1 MIDEFRQ
8 ALEEFIYN
16 WLKIINTLLVLL
28 TGQRE
33 TELIRLEV
41 PQFVRPFLIGMAI
54 ASVVTV
60 TQLLIMLASI
70 RRNLLQAFRGDHS
83 EIPRRISTNN
93 TTYAAGNFHFG
104 GYFIGYLLWGY
115 IIVLLIGTVFTAL
128 LDLWITYG
136 SFQTIE
142 KMLKLFLPA
151 LLIVLFKIFLNK
163 VLAQYVF
170 LRGYGDSLAI
180 NNRRTF
186 MIFIYFN
193 FFLDAFLGLVASIMR
208 IVKSAVAGVLY
219 MSRLDYSPL
228 GRKLETLDDAFSA
241 YCGFI
246 HMECAHRHPI
256 LLLFV
261 SHLLRQYMEQKEGRK
276 RLSQAQ
282 RRWHLAV
289 FLIIN
294 PTFVYRRKAFLQQFR
309 VHETRIRL
317 DDHHNIT
324 TFFVEQPSSQHHRL
338 SIISENDLIGLGIQ
352 QRF

>member
-1 MIDEFRQ
+1 M
-8 ALEEFIYN
+8 EEVIYN
-16 WLKIINTLLVLL
+16 WLNIINTLLLL
-28 TGQRE
+28 FAGQRE
-33 TELIRLEV
+33 TDLIRLAI
-41 PQFVRPFLIGMAI
+41 PQFVRPFVIGMAI

-83 EIPRRISTNN
+83 EIPRRVSTNN
-93 TTYAAGNFHFG
+93 TIYAAGNFHFG

-115 IIVLLIGTVFTAL
+115 IIVLVFGIVFTAL

-136 SFQTIE
+136 SFQVFETL
-142 KMLKLFLPA
+142 LKLMLPA
-151 LLIVLFKIFLNK
+151 LLIILFKIFLNK

-170 LRGYGDSLAI
+170 LQGYGDSLAI

-208 IVKSAVAGVLY
+208 IVKSAFAGMLY

-256 LLLFV
+256 LLCFA
-261 SHLLRQYMEQKEGRK
+261 SHLLRQYIEQKEGRK
-276 RLSQAQ
+276 QPSRAQ

-294 PTFVYRRKAFLQQFR
+294 PSFVYRRKAFLLQFR
-309 VHETRIRL
+309 VHETRIIL

-324 TFFVEQPSSQHHRL
+324 TFYAEQPSSQHHRL
-338 SIISENDLIGLGIQ
+338 SIISENDLRALRMQ